1 MSKAPSTPLISIIT
15 VCYNAAATIGATMR
29 SVAAQTA
36 GDYEHIV
43 VDGASKDGTPDI
55 ARGLATERTRIHSSP
70 DHGIYDAM
78 NKGIGLARGK
88 YLIFLNA
95 GDRFHSEDSLR
106 QITDAITANGYP
118 GVVYG
123 QTVLVDGDGRY
134 LGPRHLTAPENLS
147 LSDFAGGMKV
157 CHQAFVALKR
167 IVPLYNTNWRFS
179 ADYEWC
185 IRVLQHSRSNVYT
198 GTVLIDYLS
207 EGATTRNRAASLLE
221 RYKIMC
227 RYYGRVR
234 TTLRHLGFVPRFALN
249 ALRSKMHKR
258 DAAKQ

>member
-55 ARGLATERTRIHSSP
+55 ARGLATERTRIQSSP

-78 NKGIGLARGK
+78 NKGIGLSRGK

-157 CHQAFVALKR
+157 CHQAFVLPVYYAAVSQYNSKIR
-167 IVPLYNTNWRFS
+167 INNLY
-179 ADYEWC
+179 
-185 IRVLQHSRSNVYT
+185 V
-198 GTVLIDYLS
+198 
-207 EGATTRNRAASLLE
+207 SLLIHDLE
-221 RYKIMC
+221 PFLVIKINPC
-227 RYYGRVR
+227 RVKKFCY
-234 TTLRHLGFVPRFALN
+234 
-249 ALRSKMHKR
+249 
-258 DAAKQ
+258 

>member
-1 MSKAPSTPLISIIT
+1 
-15 VCYNAAATIGATMR
+15 
-29 SVAAQTA
+29 
-36 GDYEHIV
+36 
-43 VDGASKDGTPDI
+43 
-55 ARGLATERTRIHSSP
+55 
-70 DHGIYDAM
+70 
-78 NKGIGLARGK
+78 
-88 YLIFLNA
+88 
-95 GDRFHSEDSLR
+95 
-106 QITDAITANGYP
+106 
-118 GVVYG
+118 
-123 QTVLVDGDGRY
+123 
-134 LGPRHLTAPENLS
+134 
-147 LSDFAGGMKV
+147 MKV

-167 IVPLYNTNWRFS
+167 IAPLYNTAWRFS